1 MHIVIWKYEVME
13 GKSRQDLLDSIQ
25 ADAPAYRSVPGLVRM
40 DYGFAPDLKSVVQI
54 FLWKSTAEAD
64 RFFDAEWDGATSRRW
79 ESARMTRQDYVAP
92 LAVEGGK
99 VLEFAVSA

>member
-13 GKSRQDLLDSIQ
+13 GKNRQDLLESIQ

-40 DYGFAPDLKSVVQI
+40 DYAFAPDLRSVVQI
-54 FLWKSTAEAD
+54 FLWRSTAEAN
-64 RFFDAEWDGATSRRW
+64 RFFDAEWDEATSRRW

-99 VLEFAVSA
+99 VLDLASTA